1 MWFSPLT
8 LHMRKQSLKKRN
20 DLSKASK
27 QVAKGWNWSPD
38 PCLRLLHLAA
48 SPKNN
53 AVLPICPLKP
63 LGAPPLLMQFAR
75 WKRPPVASALTWS
88 RRVSSWPSGGQLL
101 GWLYQDVPEDEPA
114 LPLHGLPSWD
124 CVTSLDGFEVSTK
137 YQGERVNT
145 T

>member
-1 MWFSPLT
+1 
-8 LHMRKQSLKKRN
+8 MRKQSLKKRN

-48 SPKNN
+48 SPRNN
-53 AVLPICPLKP
+53 AALPICPLKP

-75 WKRPPVASALTWS
+75 WKRPPVADRGLRTYLIQESQLPTIRRTAAGLTL
-88 RRVSSWPSGGQLL
+88 P
-101 GWLYQDVPEDEPA
+101 QDVPEDEPA
-114 LPLHGLPSWD
+114 LPLHGLPSSD
-124 CVTSLDGFEVSTK
+124 CVTSLDGFAVSTK